1 VSKDVADQSVTEL
14 SAGERPSTLPR
25 MVVVNKLPPL
35 EVFRAGLTLIAL
47 GVGCYLLWR
56 VQDVLFLLIL
66 AILLATA
73 IEPLV
78 FRLRRGPFTRGSG
91 VLVVYTVIVIIIG
104 VPAYIVVPN
113 LISQAASFPE
123 AVPERLQKLRPYAEN
138 MQPRQLQS
146 LALGVID
153 NAAQAVQTPA
163 APAQAEIVQVGTT
176 AAHTLLSFF
185 SVFVLAYYW
194 LVERSLI
201 KRVILRTVPVRHA
214 RGVNTVWMEVEEKLG
229 GWVRG
234 QLLLMLVIG
243 VMAAIG
249 YFFIGLPN
257 AILLGVAAGLFE
269 IIPMIGPFLAF
280 APAVLV
286 ALAIDPTR
294 AVFVLV
300 YALIIQQI
308 ESNVLVPRVMGRTVG
323 VSPLTVLLGILVG
336 AGLAG
341 LPGAFLAVPL
351 AGALQVVLAH
361 VLRTEDPSQAEE
373 HKEPVD
379 RAMHQ
384 GATQPVPGA
393 AAAVQHLTS

>member
-1 VSKDVADQSVTEL
+1 
-14 SAGERPSTLPR
+14 
-25 MVVVNKLPPL
+25 
-35 EVFRAGLTLIAL
+35 
-47 GVGCYLLWR
+47 
-56 VQDVLFLLIL
+56 
-66 AILLATA
+66 
-73 IEPLV
+73 
-78 FRLRRGPFTRGSG
+78 
-91 VLVVYTVIVIIIG
+91 
-104 VPAYIVVPN
+104 
-113 LISQAASFPE
+113 
-123 AVPERLQKLRPYAEN
+123 
-138 MQPRQLQS
+138 
-146 LALGVID
+146 
-153 NAAQAVQTPA
+153 
-163 APAQAEIVQVGTT
+163 
-176 AAHTLLSFF
+176 
-185 SVFVLAYYW
+185 
-194 LVERSLI
+194 
-201 KRVILRTVPVRHA
+201 
-214 RGVNTVWMEVEEKLG
+214 
-229 GWVRG
+229 
-234 QLLLMLVIG
+234 MLVIG